1 MIPAMVVVKRG
12 GRHPAQDPGELIF
25 SYKEG
30 RRLQISSAIH
40 AIRHP
45 FKVPVAPG
53 VALDRFVYSFIIACD
68 TITLVDTGVAG
79 CEETIFDYI
88 RTIGRDPAEIS
99 LILLTH
105 SHPDHIGAAKAIRDA
120 TGCTVMAHSAERRW
134 IEDTDLQNRERPV
147 PGFST
152 LVGGPVPL
160 DHELVDGDTIDP
172 DGSGHYDLE
181 VIHTPGHSPGSISLF
196 LKGEGALFSGDAVPV
211 AGDLPVY
218 DDARKSVRSLQ
229 RLKRTRNIR
238 ILLSAWDEP
247 RSGKAVY
254 DRMDQAASYLEMI
267 HKAVIQASETGTSDI
282 IEFTKRTA
290 ALLGLPPQAA
300 NPLLARTFAATMK
313 VRDLNDL
320 SAEEKSM

>member
-53 VALDRFVYSFIIACD
+53 VALDRFVYSFVIACD

-88 RTIGRDPAEIS
+88 RSIGRDPSEIS

-105 SHPDHIGAAKAIRDA
+105 SHPDHIGAAKATRDA

-152 LVGGPVPL
+152 LVGGPIPL
-160 DHELVDGDTIDP
+160 DHEVADGDTIDP
-172 DGSGHYDLE
+172 D
-181 VIHTPGHSPGSISLF
+181 
-196 LKGEGALFSGDAVPV
+196 VPV

-254 DRMDQAASYLEMI
+254 DRMDQAAAYLEMI
-267 HKAVIQASETGTSDI
+267 HKAVIQASETGTSDKM
-282 IEFTKRTA
+282 EFTKRTA
-290 ALLGLPPQAA
+290 ALIGLPPQAV
-300 NPLLARTFAATMK
+300 NPLLSRTFAATMK
-313 VRDLNDL
+313 VRDLKDL